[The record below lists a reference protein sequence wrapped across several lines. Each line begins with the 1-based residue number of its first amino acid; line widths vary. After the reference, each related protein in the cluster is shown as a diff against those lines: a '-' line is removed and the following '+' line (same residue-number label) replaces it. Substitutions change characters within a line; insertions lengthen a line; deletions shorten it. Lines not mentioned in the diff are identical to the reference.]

1 MGAVL
6 QQQRLKDLEVQWEA
20 AAAGNGFPSYY
31 RPPKATHTRQQRQL
45 QQQQTQQ
52 RHWHSSLPLCVNTAF
67 LTPNIDVQRHSSV
80 ACTIFTN

>member
-20 AAAGNGFPSYY
+20 AAGNGFPSYY
-31 RPPKATHTRQQRQL
+31 RPPKATHSRQQR

-67 LTPNIDVQRHSSV
+67 FLTPNIDVQRHSSV